1 MVKYY
6 MANQIYDAI
15 IGLLEKRG
23 PFLLDSSLDK
33 KEYRYL
39 DEGHVDS
46 IGLIQFILEI
56 EEIFDISLNPQDTNS
71 DQFRTVKGLCQIV
84 EKKINSKI

>member
-1 MVKYY
+1 
-6 MANQIYDAI
+6 MANDIFNAI

-23 PFLLDSSLDK
+23 PILMDGGLEGHD
-33 KEYRYL
+33 YRYL

-46 IGLIQFILEI
+46 IGLIQFILEV
-56 EEIFDISLNPQDTNS
+56 EEIFDISLNPEDTGS
-71 DQFRTVKGLCQIV
+71 EQFRTVNGLCKIV